1 MILMMLMIVDN
12 SPEYFFMCFVIA
24 GNERW
29 DEVWIFSIV
38 TVPVA
43 ETFV

>member
-12 SPEYFFMCFVIA
+12 SLEYFFMCFVIV

-29 DEVWIFSIV
+29 DEVWIFFIV
-38 TVPVA
+38 IV
-43 ETFV
+43 FVVEIFV